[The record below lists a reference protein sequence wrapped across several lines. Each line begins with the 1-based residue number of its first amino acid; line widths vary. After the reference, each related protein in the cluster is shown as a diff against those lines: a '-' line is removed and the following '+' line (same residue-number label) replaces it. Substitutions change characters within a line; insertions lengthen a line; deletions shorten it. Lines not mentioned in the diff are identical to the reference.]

1 MESTHYLDVSM
12 LIRKSDSPAERRRAF
27 QAFSRMLSGVK
38 DEEVSVLL
46 DKGFIKQKTNGNEE
60 VTSGGPGNTGI
71 G

>member
-12 LIRKSDSPAERRRAF
+12 LIRQADSPDQRRRAF
-27 QAFSRMLSGVK
+27 RAFSRLLSGVK
-38 DEEVSVLL
+38 DEEVSLLL
-46 DKGFIKQKTNGNEE
+46 DKGFIKQKTKGNEQ